1 MKVLRCFFILCKFDY
16 ENYDYFEDDVDYGV
30 YLFFEGN
37 GVVLKID
44 EIGYLLFI

>member
-1 MKVLRCFFILCKFDY
+1 MRIMIILKMMLII
-16 ENYDYFEDDVDYGV
+16 VV